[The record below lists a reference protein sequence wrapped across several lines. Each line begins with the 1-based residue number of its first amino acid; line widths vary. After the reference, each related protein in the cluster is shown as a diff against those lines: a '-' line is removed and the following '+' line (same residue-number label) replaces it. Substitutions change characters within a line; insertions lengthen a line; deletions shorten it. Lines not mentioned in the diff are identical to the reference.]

1 MADIPVINVD
11 AYIPSEM
18 AKRVEAVGISKANLF
33 GLNMFLLAILAG
45 VFIGFGA
52 WISTVVTSDS
62 NLSFGL
68 TRLLAGLV
76 FCLGLILVVVAGAE
90 LFTGNNLIIMAFAS
104 KKIGIGLLLKNWL
117 IVYIGNL
124 FGSLSLVYLVY
135 YSKAWSFGNNVV
147 GGRAILIANS
157 KVNLGFI
164 EALILG
170 ILCNALV
177 CLAIWLCFSARSV
190 TDKILAIL
198 FPITTFVAA
207 GFEHSV
213 ANMFFIPMGILLTN
227 QPKAVEAADLLAKK
241 ATGLDNLNILGFIK
255 NLVPVTLG
263 NIIGGAIL
271 VGFIYWF
278 IYIRPAKY
286 PIIKTRSKKP

>member
-1 MADIPVINVD
+1 MADIPNINVD
-11 AYIPSEM
+11 AYTPSEM

-52 WISTVVTSDS
+52 WISTVVISDS

-104 KKIGIGLLLKNWL
+104 RKIGIGLLLKNWL

-124 FGSLSLVYLVY
+124 VGSLSLVYLIY

-157 KVNLGFI
+157 KVNLGFV

-190 TDKILAIL
+190 TDKIFAIL

-207 GFEHSV
+207 SFEHSV
-213 ANMFFIPMGILLTN
+213 ANMFFIPMGILLKN
-227 QPKAVEAADLLAKK
+227 QPRATDAANLLAQK
-241 ATGLDNLNILGFIK
+241 ATSLENLNILGFIK

-286 PIIKTRSKKP
+286 PAIKTRSKKP

>member
-1 MADIPVINVD
+1 MADIPNINVD
-11 AYIPSEM
+11 AYTPSEM

-52 WISTVVTSDS
+52 WISTVVISDS

-104 KKIGIGLLLKNWL
+104 RKIGIGLLLKNWL

-124 FGSLSLVYLVY
+124 VGSLSLVYLIY
-135 YSKAWSFGNNVV
+135 YSKVWSFGNNVV

-157 KVNLGFI
+157 KVNLGFV

-190 TDKILAIL
+190 TDKIFAIL

-207 GFEHSV
+207 SFEHSV
-213 ANMFFIPMGILLTN
+213 ANMFFIPMGILLKN
-227 QPKAVEAADLLAKK
+227 QPRATDAANLLAQK
-241 ATGLDNLNILGFIK
+241 ATSLENLNILGFIK

-286 PIIKTRSKKP
+286 PAIKTRSKKP